1 MPMDKH
7 EYSPINISREDLYD
21 LVWSKPMTQVAKDY
35 GFSDVALAK
44 RCSRLDIPVPGR
56 GYWAQVAAGQKPDRP
71 PLPEREAESTD
82 ELALTMRVSCARPV
96 VEQIDPE
103 QLATDKAWLSE
114 RLAFELHAE
123 NRIHVESK
131 PVKWHPVVRG
141 HRDRL
146 RSEAKEVLASRAAHE
161 RNQTG
166 IPGRINF
173 DGWKWQQMQNSGL
186 RLCDG
191 HGPQAFRVTMDT
203 LERALAIVNAIV
215 LAGQPRGF
223 TIRDDVKNGRIVLVG
238 HDAEVPFRITEQLET
253 KPDRSALAFSQNLRV
268 PTGRLRLTICHDR
281 PTLEDQTHVKLES
294 ELNRFY
300 SMIHKEALKQ
310 RQSARAIE
318 AARQRKEAEA
328 RIEATRRSELARIR
342 EDEAR
347 VIAEAE
353 RQAAEEREKRR
364 QLITESA
371 QWVQARQIREY
382 VSHIQQRVA
391 NATSNKMNEWC
402 TWALSVADQVDPS
415 VSRLAGKQTTP

>member
-1 MPMDKH
+1 
-7 EYSPINISREDLYD
+7 
-21 LVWSKPMTQVAKDY
+21 
-35 GFSDVALAK
+35 
-44 RCSRLDIPVPGR
+44 
-56 GYWAQVAAGQKPDRP
+56 
-71 PLPEREAESTD
+71 
-82 ELALTMRVSCARPV
+82 
-96 VEQIDPE
+96 
-103 QLATDKAWLSE
+103 
-114 RLAFELHAE
+114 
-123 NRIHVESK
+123 
-131 PVKWHPVVRG
+131 
-141 HRDRL
+141 
-146 RSEAKEVLASRAAHE
+146 
-161 RNQTG
+161 
-166 IPGRINF
+166 
-173 DGWKWQQMQNSGL
+173 
-186 RLCDG
+186 
-191 HGPQAFRVTMDT
+191 
-203 LERALAIVNAIV
+203 
-215 LAGQPRGF
+215 
-223 TIRDDVKNGRIVLVG
+223 
-238 HDAEVPFRITEQLET
+238 
-253 KPDRSALAFSQNLRV
+253 
-268 PTGRLRLTICHDR
+268 
-281 PTLEDQTHVKLES
+281 VKLES

-415 VSRLAGKQTTP
+415 ISRLAGKQTTP